1 MMNYNTLIFDLD
13 GTLLNSLDDLADSV
27 NYALEKLNFPIRSK
41 DEICSFIGNG
51 IEKLIELSLPDKTS
65 YDKFAECLFIFKRY
79 YSKNLRNKTKPY
91 DGIIELLDYLKENK
105 YKMAIV
111 SNKFQDGVTELNE
124 HYFSQY
130 IQVAIGKSPERRKKP
145 YPDTVLAAMNNLDS
159 SKDKCLYIGD
169 SEVDFETS
177 RNANID
183 FVGVAWGFRDKKI
196 LDDLGAD
203 YIINTPN
210 DLIPILSC
218 K

>member
-1 MMNYNTLIFDLD
+1 
-13 GTLLNSLDDLADSV
+13 
-27 NYALEKLNFPIRSK
+27 
-41 DEICSFIGNG
+41 
-51 IEKLIELSLPDKTS
+51 
-65 YDKFAECLFIFKRY
+65 
-79 YSKNLRNKTKPY
+79 
-91 DGIIELLDYLKENK
+91 
-105 YKMAIV
+105 
-111 SNKFQDGVTELNE
+111 
-124 HYFSQY
+124 
-130 IQVAIGKSPERRKKP
+130 
-145 YPDTVLAAMNNLDS
+145 LDS